1 MVEHSEEEKGIAQV
15 LLKRLVDE
23 RIPRLQELKTRVDA
37 GEVLSDF
44 DIEFL
49 EQALED
55 ANHNRTRAAT
65 SFPELEDIVGKIA
78 QLYAHITSKALE
90 NERAQKK

>member
-1 MVEHSEEEKGIAQV
+1 MVEHSEEDKGVAQV

-23 RIPRLQELKTRVDA
+23 RIPRLQELKARVDA

-65 SFPELEDIVGKIA
+65 KFPEFEDIVGKIA
-78 QLYAHITSKALE
+78 QLYSHITTKALE